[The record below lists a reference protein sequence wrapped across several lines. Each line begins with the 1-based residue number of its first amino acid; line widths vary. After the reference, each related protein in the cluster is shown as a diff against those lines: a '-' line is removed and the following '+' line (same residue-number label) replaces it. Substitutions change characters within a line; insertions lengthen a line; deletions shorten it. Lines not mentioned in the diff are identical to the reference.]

1 MDFHTEASPAARA
14 AVQSLQYL
22 PFWLDDTQ
30 RPEELECLRRSMTCD
45 LLVVGGGFTGLWMAL
60 HAQQAHP
67 DWQIVVLEGGRIAEG
82 GSGRNGG
89 FMSHSL
95 THGFGNGMARWPD
108 QMPNLLQLGYENLA
122 AIEAFIVEEGI
133 DCDLRRGGDVA
144 VALADHQVQELRQ
157 AADVVAALGAPVQFL
172 DRSAMQA
179 RINSPT
185 YLAGLV
191 DPEVA
196 LVNPARL
203 VWGLQQACLKRGIVI
218 HEYSPVQD
226 LQDAGDH
233 VIARVRPA
241 AGSPQQRVR
250 ARRVA
255 LATNAYPALLRRI
268 NNYMVRV
275 WDYVIVTEPLT
286 QAQWAQLGWQGRDGV
301 SDAGNQF
308 HYYRPTADGRI
319 LWGGYDAIYHRGN
332 GFNPQYEVDDAV
344 FARLAEHFFQ
354 TFPQLQG
361 VSFTHGWGGA
371 IDTCSRFSPF
381 WGTAHG
387 GKTSYV
393 AGYTGLG
400 VGSSR
405 FGAQVML
412 DLLDAKDAQPDA
424 QAQARLSLT
433 MVRTRPIPFPPEPL
447 RSLGIAWTVA
457 SLRRADRNGG
467 RRNIWL
473 RTLDRLGMGFDS

>member
-1 MDFHTEASPAARA
+1 MDFHSEPSPAARA
-14 AVQSLQYL
+14 AVQSLRYL
-22 PFWLDDTQ
+22 PFWLDEAQ
-30 RPEELECLRRSMTCD
+30 RPEALESLRRSLACD

-67 DWQIVVLEGGRIAEG
+67 DWQIVLLEGGRIAEG

-108 QMPNLLQLGYENLA
+108 QMPNLMQLGYDNLA

-144 VALADHQVQELRQ
+144 VAVAAHQVEELRE
-157 AADVVAALGAPVQFL
+157 AADAMATLGAPVQFL

-203 VWGLQQACLKRGIVI
+203 AWGLQRACLKRGIVI

-226 LQDAGDH
+226 LHEAGDH

-268 NNYMVRV
+268 DNYIVPV
-275 WDYVIVTEPLT
+275 WDYVIVTEPLM

-332 GFNPQYEVDDAV
+332 GFNPQYEVDDAA

-400 VGSSR
+400 LGSSR

-412 DLLDAKDAQPDA
+412 ELLDAKDGQPDA

-467 RRNIWL
+467 RRNLWL